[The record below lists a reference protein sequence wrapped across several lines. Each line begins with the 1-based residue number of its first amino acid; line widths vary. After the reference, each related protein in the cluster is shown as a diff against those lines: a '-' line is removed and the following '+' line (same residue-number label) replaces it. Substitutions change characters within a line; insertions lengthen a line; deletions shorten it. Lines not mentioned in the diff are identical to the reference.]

1 MSDDDINTEDILGGF
16 VLDTTA
22 LDQLAAAN
30 IYATTFA
37 DRAAVRGIVLVI
49 PTSVL
54 AESWQRA
61 VRTDP
66 DRRDDLHQLLASP
79 MVILDPLDTDTA
91 SACGDLMI
99 GLDHEPDV
107 TATHVVLNARERQWP
122 ILAADPTRLRTIEP
136 TLAVEQL
143 PGT

>member
-1 MSDDDINTEDILGGF
+1 MSDEDILGGF
-16 VLDTTA
+16 VLDATA

-49 PTSVL
+49 PASVL

-61 VRTDP
+61 VRADP
-66 DRRDDLHQLLASP
+66 DRRDEFHELLASP
-79 MVILDPLDTDTA
+79 MVIVDPLDTDAA

-99 GLDHEPDV
+99 GLDQEHDV
-107 TATHVVLNARERQWP
+107 AAAHVVLSARERQWSV
-122 ILAADPTRLRTIEP
+122 LAADPARLWAVEP
-136 TLAVEQL
+136 TLIVEQL